1 MTLSLSLAEARR
13 LALAA
18 QGFGRTPRGA
28 IAHRHLQ
35 AQIERLGVLQ
45 IDSVNALVQ
54 MCIRD
59 SLRTLRIKVKPSVS
73 VGCKVLGK
81 CF

>member
-28 IAHRHLQ
+28 IAHKQLQ
-35 AQIERLGVLQ
+35 AQI
-45 IDSVNALVQ
+45 
-54 MCIRD
+54 
-59 SLRTLRIKVKPSVS
+59 
-73 VGCKVLGK
+73 
-81 CF
+81 